1 MNGFLIA
8 NKPTGITSSNLVVF
22 VRKRLPRGTSVG
34 HGGTLDPEASGVL
47 PICVGAATRLF
58 DFIIDKQKTYVAELQ
73 LGVETDTQDASGEI
87 VARHAVHVTEEEL
100 RSAAAGFVGDIQ
112 QIPPM
117 YSAIKRDGKRLY
129 QLARKG
135 ETIEIEPRRC
145 RVDGIELMEKTGE
158 DRYRIRVMCGKGVYI
173 RTLCHD
179 IGRALGCGAHMAS
192 LERVQA
198 GIFTIENALD
208 RDQIDQ
214 AYRDGTLKD
223 CLLPVDAPIQHI
235 PAVYVSERARRAVL
249 NGNVL
254 RPQWLREPA
263 PDAENVRIYLEN
275 QFAGIGEPLPDG
287 SVRFR
292 MMLLREEDE

>member
-47 PICVGAATRLF
+47 PICIGTATRLF
-58 DFIIDKQKTYVAELQ
+58 DFIIDKQKTYIAELQ
-73 LGVETDTQDASGEI
+73 LGIETTTQDATGEI
-87 VARHAVHVTEEEL
+87 VAQCDVQVTQDQL
-100 RSAAAGFVGDIQ
+100 REAIAGFVGDIR

-135 ETIEIEPRRC
+135 ETIDVEPRQC
-145 RVDGIELMEKTGE
+145 RVDGIDLLERTGE
-158 DRYRIRVMCGKGVYI
+158 DRYRIRVRCGKGVYI

-179 IGRALGCGAHMAS
+179 IGRRLGCGAHMAT

-198 GIFTIENALD
+198 GIFAIEDALD
-208 RDQIDQ
+208 RDQIDW
-214 AYRDGTLKD
+214 AYQNGTLAD
-223 CLLPVDAPIQHI
+223 CLLPVDAPIGHI
-235 PAVYVSERARRAVL
+235 PAVYVSDKARHAVL

-254 RPQWLREPA
+254 RPQWLRQPA
-263 PDAENVRIYLEN
+263 PDAEYVRVYLEDK
-275 QFAGIGEPLPDG
+275 FAGIGQPLPDG